1 MKLLKIILICISVS
15 LFSKDIYAQRVE
27 TNQETQKDQF
37 VKAKKIAFFT
47 EKIGL
52 TSEESEIFWPVYNEY
67 WTKKNKIVNE
77 RKAKMSYFSKNAK
90 NISADKVE
98 EYADEYIAQEL
109 AIAKLLSEYHLKFK
123 EILPIEKVMKIY
135 LADYEF
141 KAYLLFQIRESG
153 RNDEEPLP

>member
-1 MKLLKIILICISVS
+1 MKLLRIFLICILVF
-15 LFSKDIYAQRVE
+15 LFSNGIQAQRVE
-27 TNQETQKDQF
+27 TNQKTPKDQF

-52 TSEESEIFWPVYNEY
+52 TAIESEIFWPVYNEY
-67 WTKKNKIVNE
+67 WTKKNKIVNK
-77 RKAKMSYFSKNAK
+77 RKAKMSYFSKNEE
-90 NISADKVE
+90 NICTDKIE

-109 AIAKLLSEYHLKFK
+109 AIAQLLSEYHLKFK
-123 EILPIEKVMKIY
+123 KILPIEKVMKIY

-153 RNDEEPLP
+153 KNDEEPLP